1 MKASIALPAGPLE
14 IHAGT
19 RGVTLTAPGLTEP
32 YLTLPDL
39 ATVEALIAALV
50 RARRAIVLRQA
61 AERPRDETE
70 GAA

>member
-1 MKASIALPAGPLE
+1 VRASITLPAGHLE

-19 RGVTLTAPGLTEP
+19 RGVTLTAPVPAEP

-39 ATVEALIAALV
+39 ATVEALISALV

-61 AERPRDETE
+61 AERPRDETK